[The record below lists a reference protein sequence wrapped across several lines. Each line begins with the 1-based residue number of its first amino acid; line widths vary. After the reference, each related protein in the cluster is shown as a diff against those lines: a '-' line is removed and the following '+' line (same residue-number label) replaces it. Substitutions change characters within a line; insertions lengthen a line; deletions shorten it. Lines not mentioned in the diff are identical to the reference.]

1 MTMRKLV
8 SLILV
13 LLAVS
18 RFAFAQGAATGDVH
32 VTVKDPK
39 GSLVTNATVTARD
52 QAKGLERSVTGNT
65 QGEYRIQL
73 LPPGNYQITVDAP
86 GFAKATVENVVV
98 TVGQVLDLPV
108 SLTLAGA
115 QEVINVS
122 AASELIETS
131 RTSTTDTI
139 EQKAHRQPSYQW
151 SQLHQLCADG
161 FAGAARQRSQYWR
174 GSHVRIE
181 HKRAARAFEPGE
193 RRRR

>member
-8 SLILV
+8 SLL
-13 LLAVS
+13 LLMLAVIT
-18 RFAFAQGAATGDVH
+18 FGFAQGAATGDVH
-32 VTVKDPK
+32 VIVKDPK
-39 GSLVTNATVTARD
+39 GGLVTNSTVTVRD
-52 QAKGLERSVTGNT
+52 QAKGLERSVTGGP

-73 LPPGNYQITVDAP
+73 LPPANYQITVDAP
-86 GFAKATVENVVV
+86 GFAKATVENVVI

-139 EQKAHRQPSYQW
+139 EQKAIDNLPINGRNYINFALTDSQVLRDNAPSI
-151 SQLHQLCADG
+151 
-161 FAGAARQRSQYWR
+161 GAAPTSGLNISGQR
-174 GSHVRIE
+174 
-181 HKRAARAFEPGE
+181 ARSTW
-193 RRRR
+193 

>member
-8 SLILV
+8 SLIFV
-13 LLAVS
+13 LAAVCT
-18 RFAFAQGAATGDVH
+18 FGFAQGAATGDVH

-39 GSLVTNATVTARD
+39 GSLVTSATVTARD
-52 QAKGLERSVTGNT
+52 QAKGLERSVTGNA

-86 GFAKATVENVVV
+86 GFAKATADNVAV

-108 SLTLAGA
+108 SLALAGA
-115 QEVINVS
+115 QEVITVS

-139 EQKAHRQPSYQW
+139 EQKAIDNLPINGRNYINFALTDSQVLRDNAPSI
-151 SQLHQLCADG
+151 
-161 FAGAARQRSQYWR
+161 GAAPVLGALSRTT
-174 GSHVRIE
+174 
-181 HKRAARAFEPGE
+181 
-193 RRRR
+193 

>member
-13 LLAVS
+13 MLAVTT
-18 RFAFAQGAATGDVH
+18 FGFAQGAATGNVH

-52 QAKGLERSVTGNT
+52 QAKGLERSVTGST

-73 LPPGNYQITVDAP
+73 LPPANYQITVDAP
-86 GFAKATVENVVV
+86 GFAKATVENVVI

-115 QEVINVS
+115 QEVVNVS

-139 EQKAHRQPSYQW
+139 EQKAIDNLPINGRNYINFALTD
-151 SQLHQLCADG
+151 SQVLRDNAPK
-161 FAGAARQRSQYWR
+161 YWR
-174 GSHVRIE
+174 GSHVWTE
-181 HKRAARAFEPGE
+181 YKRAARAFEPGE
-193 RRRR
+193 C

>member
-1 MTMRKLV
+1 MFDHTPADEFGLAVFPLPAVFLVRRKFMTMRKLV
-8 SLILV
+8 SLILM

-18 RFAFAQGAATGDVH
+18 RFTFAQGAATGDVH

-139 EQKAHRQPSYQW
+139 EQKASTTFL
-151 SQLHQLCADG
+151 SM
-161 FAGAARQRSQYWR
+161 AATTSTLR
-174 GSHVRIE
+174 
-181 HKRAARAFEPGE
+181 
-193 RRRR
+193 